1 MAKPSLSAS
10 QAVSHLL
17 SGGSWSSFGQGTSL
31 SYSFRATEPASMPD
45 GTSGFSTFNPSQI
58 RGAELALQA
67 WADVANIQFQRI
79 GAGAEGPGAY
89 SDSGVLRFA
98 DYASGQDGAAA
109 FTYFPNNPG
118 SRSAASLQ
126 GDGWYNSAL
135 SYNADP
141 QVLRYGQKV
150 LVHETGHALGLSHP
164 GDYDQSPGATVT
176 YAASAEFAQDSL
188 QYTVMSYFS
197 ETNTGGF
204 YGGYS
209 PAAPQLYDIAAIQAL
224 YGPNMQAFLGDT
236 TYGFNAN
243 AGREWFSATGPSSR
257 LIFSVWDA
265 GGNDTFDF
273 SGYGQAADIDLNAG
287 AFSSVGGLT
296 ANVSIAV
303 GAQIENALGGAGAD
317 RIVGNDAGNYLLGLD
332 GNDSVFGAGG
342 NDDVNGNVGNDTVG
356 GGDGQDWVRGGKG
369 NDQIFGGAG
378 DDPHVNGNIG
388 NDTVHGDLGDDTLYG
403 GQDDDQLFGDDG
415 ADLLSGDLGADL
427 LTGGAGADR
436 FLLRPGGGQD
446 WVTDFNSAEG
456 DRIQIAPGLAFSV
469 SSYQGQA
476 LITLAGGDSI
486 GLVGVSAAQM
496 GDWLVYA

>member
-1 MAKPSLSAS
+1 
-10 QAVSHLL
+10 
-17 SGGSWSSFGQGTSL
+17 
-31 SYSFRATEPASMPD
+31 MPD
-45 GTSGFSTFNPSQI
+45 QTGGFSTFNAAQI

-79 GAGAEGPGAY
+79 GAGTEGPGAY

-98 DYASGQDGAAA
+98 DYATGQDGAAA

-126 GDGWYNSAL
+126 GDGWYNATL
-135 SYNADP
+135 SYVADP
-141 QVLRYGQKV
+141 QVFRYGQKV
-150 LVHETGHALGLSHP
+150 LVHEIGHALGLGHP
-164 GDYDQSPGATVT
+164 GDYDQSPGTTLT
-176 YAASAEFAQDSL
+176 YSGAAEFAQDTL

-197 ETNTGGF
+197 ESNTGA
-204 YGGYS
+204 YYAGYS

-224 YGPNMQAFLGDT
+224 YGANMQAFLGDT
-236 TYGFNAN
+236 IYGFNAN
-243 AGREWFSATGPSSR
+243 AGREWFTATSPTSR

-273 SGYGQAADIDLNAG
+273 SGYSQAADIDLSPG

-303 GAQIENALGGAGAD
+303 GTVIENASGGSGAD
-317 RIVGNDAGNYLLGLD
+317 HVSGNEAGNYLLGLD
-332 GNDSVFGAGG
+332 GNDTVLGLGG
-342 NDDVNGNVGNDTVG
+342 NDDLNGNMGNDSVG
-356 GGDGQDWVRGGKG
+356 GGAGDDWVRGGKG
-369 NDQIFGGAG
+369 SDQIFGGAG

-388 NDTVHGDLGDDTLYG
+388 NDTVHGDLGNDTLYG

-415 ADLLSGDLGADL
+415 NDLLSGDLGSDL

-436 FLLRPGGGQD
+436 FLLRVGGGQD
-446 WVTDFNSAEG
+446 WVSDFNSAEG
-456 DRIQIAPGLAFSV
+456 DRIQIAPGLTYTV
-469 SSYQGQA
+469 TSYQGQA
-476 LITLAGGDSI
+476 LIILSTGDSI
-486 GLVGVSAAQM
+486 GLTGVSTAQM